1 MSSLT
6 YTLLTDGPSDQVLL
20 RLLTWLLR
28 RHGVTCPIQAEWA
41 DLRLLAK
48 PPRGLEARIR
58 ASLDLFPCDLLFV
71 HRDAERE
78 PRENRVVEIRRALEA
93 LTDITLP
100 VVCVV
105 PVRMQEA
112 WLLFD
117 EMAIRSTAGNPNGA
131 VPLLLPRLRD
141 IEGMPDPKQRLQE
154 LLKTASGL
162 TGRRRHQLNLSS
174 CARRVAEYIED
185 FSPLDNLPAFVALND
200 DVSRLP
206 ERYHW
211 DDL

>member
-6 YTLLTDGPSDQVLL
+6 YTLLTDGSSDQVLL

-28 RHGVTCPIQAEWA
+28 RHGVTCPIQSEWA
-41 DLRLLAK
+41 DLRQLPK
-48 PPRGLEARIR
+48 PPKGLKDRIS
-58 ASLDLFPCDLLFV
+58 ASLELFPCDLLFV

-78 PRENRVVEIRRALEA
+78 PRENRVLEIQRALEA
-93 LTDITLP
+93 LPDVTLP

-117 EMAIRSTAGNPNGA
+117 EAAIRSAAGNPNGT
-131 VPLLLPRLRD
+131 VTLSIPRLRD
-141 IEGMPDPKQRLQE
+141 VEGIPDPKQRLQE
-154 LLKTASGL
+154 LLKTASEL
-162 TGRRRHQLNLSS
+162 TGRRRQQLNLAS

-185 FSPLDNLPAFVALND
+185 FSPLDMLAAFVALNE

-206 ERYHW
+206 DQYRW
-211 DDL
+211 GDR